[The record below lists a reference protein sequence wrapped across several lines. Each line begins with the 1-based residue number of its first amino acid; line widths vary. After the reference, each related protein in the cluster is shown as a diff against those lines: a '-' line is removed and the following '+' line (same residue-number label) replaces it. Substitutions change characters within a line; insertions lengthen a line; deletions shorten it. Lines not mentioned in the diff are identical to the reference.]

1 MITLMNYAKSSPNN
15 WSLPIEERKLFFNS
29 MIKPVM
35 LCGSTVWDSCSRA
48 NIEKIYKL
56 QKRAA
61 RVILEADMYES
72 SNSLFKQLNWLT
84 ISDEI
89 EIRKCCLICMCIRE
103 FMA

>member
-1 MITLMNYAKSSPNN
+1 
-15 WSLPIEERKLFFNS
+15 
-29 MIKPVM
+29 MIKTVM
-35 LCGSTVWDSCSRA
+35 LYRSTIWDSCSRA

-84 ISDEI
+84 IRDEI
-89 EIRKCCLICMCIRE
+89 EIRKCCLIYIRE